1 MRMCSRSERWRARG
15 RRMTGGLRGPGGN
28 NQRADDAPG
37 VGQDGQRPG
46 TPGTG
51 DEKWTAFR
59 ARIKDPMAVLAL
71 PALVAAILVMI
82 IIVIDLAV
90 PVPLPTAIAIC
101 ITIPALAMMAAL
113 NNPAEPAKR
122 VWHAAVIIAL
132 LGITAIAMW
141 LGFQDVVWAVSLP
154 ALILGGFFMVASIT
168 TFTGFLIVTARALP
182 FAPERVG
189 GNAQSACVAGA
200 AVAGLYV
207 TLTIVAH
214 SFRYESVKALLF
226 AILAAICLILA
237 IQTLPAAWNTIGN
250 FVKGAGITL
259 ALLGAA
265 ANFWF
270 QSVYLPENTQ
280 EGIQYGAT
288 VDSVVKSGGGRV
300 ATLDFSMENQ
310 SSVTAI
316 TLGTMVVVRELLLPA
331 SPDFVSGTAAQT
343 NINNYAQD
351 LFTQPAG
358 SAVPNPNIGTDGKKQ
373 ATILTKI
380 LTIIQPIGNNSD
392 LHPNDTVSREFDV
405 VIPPIPKGNTVA
417 LEVLWHVLYARSTR
431 LTLGTYYGSSFHTS
445 SAYCRDYERS
455 AWSINQSALVRFTR
469 GAQIFYSFWCT
480 DLSYPTVQWSVQ
492 TASKPHET
500 RKVRQEIGTD
510 IGVSG
515 SNREEIIVLPGT

>member
-1 MRMCSRSERWRARG
+1 VDEVAS
-15 RRMTGGLRGPGGN
+15 
-28 NQRADDAPG
+28 NQRAGDAPS
-37 VGQDGQRPG
+37 VVQDGQRPG
-46 TPGTG
+46 TR
-51 DEKWTAFR
+51 DEKWRAFR
-59 ARIKDPMAVLAL
+59 AKVKDPVAVLVL
-71 PALVAAILVMI
+71 PVLVTAILVMI
-82 IIVIDLAV
+82 IIGIDLAV
-90 PVPLPTAIAIC
+90 PVPLPTTIALC
-101 ITIPALAMMAAL
+101 IIIPAVAMMAAL
-113 NNPAEPAKR
+113 NDPAKPVMK
-122 VWHAAVIIAL
+122 VWHVAVIMTLI
-132 LGITAIAMW
+132 GITAIAMW

-154 ALILGGFFMVASIT
+154 ALILGGFFIVAGVT
-168 TFTGFLIVTARALP
+168 TFIGFLIVTARALP
-182 FAPERVG
+182 LAPEWVG
-189 GNAQSACVAGA
+189 GNAQSACISGA

-214 SFRYESVKALLF
+214 SFRYEPAKALLF
-226 AILAAICLILA
+226 TILAAICLILA
-237 IQTLPAAWNTIGN
+237 IQTLPTAWHTIGN

-280 EGIQYGAT
+280 EGIQYGAS
-288 VDSVVKSGGGRV
+288 VDSVVKSGDGRI

-331 SPDFVSGTAAQT
+331 SPDFVSGTAQT
-343 NINNYAQD
+343 DINKYAQD
-351 LFTQPAG
+351 IFTATG
-358 SAVPNPNIGTDGKKQ
+358 STVPNPNIGTAGNKQ
-373 ATILTKI
+373 INTPAKI
-380 LTIIQPIGNNSD
+380 LTIIQPIGNDSD

-417 LEVLWHVLYARSTR
+417 LEVLWHVLYARSGR

-480 DLSYPTVQWSVQ
+480 DLSYPTVQWNVQ
-492 TASKPHET
+492 TERMPYET
-500 RKVRQEIGTD
+500 RKVRQEIGAD
-510 IGVSG
+510 IGVSS
-515 SNREEIIVLPGT
+515 SNRYEIIVLPGT